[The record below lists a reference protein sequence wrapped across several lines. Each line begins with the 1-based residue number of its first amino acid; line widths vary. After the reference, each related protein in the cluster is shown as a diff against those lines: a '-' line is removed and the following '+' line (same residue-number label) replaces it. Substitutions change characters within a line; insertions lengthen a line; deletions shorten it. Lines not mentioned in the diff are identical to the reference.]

1 MVQRKNTSNNLKLFN
16 RNTFPLFTF
25 FLAFTTCLILMGFDY
40 RHQISKKIR
49 SEFSIITSSINY
61 LINNA
66 PYEVHFLFMKG
77 DNPE

>member
-1 MVQRKNTSNNLKLFN
+1 MNNQSNYN
-16 RNTFPLFTF
+16 F
-25 FLAFTTCLILMGFDY
+25 FHL
-40 RHQISKKIR
+40 
-49 SEFSIITSSINY
+49 NY

>member
-1 MVQRKNTSNNLKLFN
+1 MIN
-16 RNTFPLFTF
+16 RIINF
-25 FLAFTTCLILMGFDY
+25 FI
-40 RHQISKKIR
+40 Q
-49 SEFSIITSSINY
+49 INY